1 MSDFYTEQ
9 LVKKQTGMK
18 DMVTKA
24 VLVAMAI
31 VSVLA
36 VFIMPMGLIVPI
48 VVIALVWFLISRL
61 NVEYEYLY
69 VNGDLDIDKIM
80 NKSKRKRVFS
90 ANVDS
95 MELLAPVNSPR
106 LDQFGNARVINLS
119 SGNADARLY
128 ALIVTNNGQMTK
140 LIFEPNDTI
149 IEGVFMLAPR
159 KVVRQ

>member
-9 LVKKQTGMK
+9 LIKKQTGMK
-18 DMVTKA
+18 DVVIKA
-24 VLVAMAI
+24 VLVAVAI
-31 VSVLA
+31 VSVLT
-36 VFIMPMGLIVPI
+36 VFIFPMGLLIPI
-48 VVIALVWFLISRL
+48 IVIALVWFLMTRL

-106 LDQFGNARVINLS
+106 LDQFQNARVINLS

-128 ALIVTNNGQMTK
+128 ALIVSGNGQMSK

-149 IEGVFMLAPR
+149 IEGIYMLAPR